1 MTPSP
6 NVSASALLV
15 ALLEGRLPERRDI
28 PPPPAEL
35 AQLLL
40 GRPPVADNVRMMTI
54 RTASPD
60 TLEQACRSALGP
72 WLVASLVG
80 QVDPQ
85 RLWTL
90 TGLLPSPPLEL
101 PMVLDGLCATRAAS
115 PAATQV
121 QTLHR
126 LELGLSELGDHAPL
140 HLIERLGLPHTLGR
154 IVDLLVLARESGGP
168 SPPGASA
175 ALPLLHALDV
185 LAVPDVFALLPASPG
200 QHASSA
206 GAIPVERL
214 VDAAHGLYLLGAHA
228 TVVRLLVLAIVLTPA
243 GQVPVEQT
251 RLLRHLLVQGA
262 ASVPPPHV
270 IDVWKLSFR

>member
-1 MTPSP
+1 MTLSP
-6 NVSASALLV
+6 NVSSSTLLV
-15 ALLEGRLPERRDI
+15 ALLEGRLPERHDL
-28 PPPPAEL
+28 PAPPAEL

-40 GRPPVADNVRMMTI
+40 GRPPAADNVRMMAI
-54 RTASPD
+54 RTASPEL
-60 TLEQACRSALGP
+60 LEQACRSALGP

-90 TGLLPSPPLEL
+90 TGLLPAPPLEL
-101 PMVLDGLCATRAAS
+101 PTVLDSLHATRSAS
-115 PAATQV
+115 PAAAQV
-121 QTLHR
+121 KTLHR
-126 LELGLSELGDHAPL
+126 LELELSELGDHAPP
-140 HLIERLGLPHTLGR
+140 HLIKRLGLPRTLGL

-168 SPPGASA
+168 APQGASA

-200 QHASSA
+200 QHTSSA
-206 GAIPVERL
+206 GAIPVDRL
-214 VDAAHGLYLLGAHA
+214 VDAAHGLYLLGSHA

-243 GQVPVEQT
+243 GRVPVEQT
-251 RLLRHLLVQGA
+251 RLLRHLLIQGT